1 MPLGLDRIQDAHA
14 LTLFLKPHGA
24 QFRVFIDSLNQ
35 LQALHEYAASQA
47 QSSGQ
52 SPFIWSVMIKLDG
65 GYRRAGFTLESQEL
79 RRAIEACLESPHIDL
94 FGFYAHFGRKQSRLP
109 DKARGA
115 DNVSRS

>member
-1 MPLGLDRIQDAHA
+1 MPLGLDRVQDAHA

-65 GYRRAGFTLESQEL
+65 GYRRAGFTLESEEL

-94 FGFYAHFGRKQSRLP
+94 FGFYAHFGRKQTRPS
-109 DKARGA
+109 DTGIWA
-115 DNVSRS
+115 DNDSRS